1 MQWIDE
7 KDLVTWAK
15 RTDARALLVDMVA
28 DLIRATIPD
37 ANRYRFR
44 FPGGDVGQVRGWD
57 GDLETVEA
65 VGFIPVPAS
74 PSGNSER
81 VPGLLRRQKTTK
93 SVQRR
98 LLLKS

>member
-44 FPGGDVGQVRGWD
+44 FPGGDVGQVRG
-57 GDLETVEA
+57 
-65 VGFIPVPAS
+65 
-74 PSGNSER
+74 
-81 VPGLLRRQKTTK
+81 
-93 SVQRR
+93 
-98 LLLKS
+98 